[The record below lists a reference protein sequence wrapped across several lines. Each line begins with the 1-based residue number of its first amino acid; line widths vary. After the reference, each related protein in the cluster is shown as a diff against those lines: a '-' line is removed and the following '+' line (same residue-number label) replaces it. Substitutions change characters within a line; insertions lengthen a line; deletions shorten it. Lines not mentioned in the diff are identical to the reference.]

1 MGLIRGPYRSQFF
14 FSNWDCEHFARY
26 YIHSYHLQLAK
37 ISPFFTSFV
46 CRYSIGEYREF
57 IFYGVDWTNSNIHL
71 ISLQLLRQ
79 GTVSTPGPWSY
90 LWFVDFYTEVVKYN
104 FIKWRWDHSI
114 SYVTLFLRSISE
126 TNQELTSCFTKICDN
141 FNQQIGW
148 IQVLKI
154 QGFNQGKAIKIVP
167 ILRVFLRTLKS
178 DLLGNSFDSSKLGL
192 GDEVADQVTSPKWR
206 RLLWGVEVGQPLQL
220 MATRNLARKSVEGKV

>member
-1 MGLIRGPYRSQFF
+1 MKRKNKTQKNNCGDGFRLRSSTNHIWRSKKTLRSYSNNNPTKVYHPEKLTWHLTIGIPKLEQQHVEVMGLIRGPYRSQFF

-90 LWFVDFYTEVVKYN
+90 LWFVDFLHRGGKILLHQMEM
-104 FIKWRWDHSI
+104 
-114 SYVTLFLRSISE
+114 RS
-126 TNQELTSCFTKICDN
+126 
-141 FNQQIGW
+141 
-148 IQVLKI
+148 
-154 QGFNQGKAIKIVP
+154 
-167 ILRVFLRTLKS
+167 
-178 DLLGNSFDSSKLGL
+178 
-192 GDEVADQVTSPKWR
+192 
-206 RLLWGVEVGQPLQL
+206 
-220 MATRNLARKSVEGKV
+220 